1 VTDAVR
7 DAAARAPGPA
17 HAPNLAVR
25 FLLELGALAAL
36 GVWGVDTG
44 QSLLADIALGGGAPL
59 LAAVVWGTLAAPK
72 SKWRL
77 HGTALLA
84 VQLFVLGSAAAGL
97 AVAGHALLGALFAGL
112 VVLNTVLLQRWQG
125 EPTP

>member
-1 VTDAVR
+1 MTDAVR
-7 DAAARAPGPA
+7 DAAARAPGRA
-17 HAPNLAVR
+17 HTANIVLR
-25 FLLELGALAAL
+25 FLLELGALGAL
-36 GVWGVDTG
+36 GVWGVHTG
-44 QSLLADIALGGGAPL
+44 QSLLADIALGAGAPL

-72 SKWRL
+72 SERRL

-84 VQLFVLGSAAAGL
+84 VQLCVLGTAAAAL

-112 VVLNTVLLQRWQG
+112 VVVNAGVLHRLQG

>member
-1 VTDAVR
+1 MTDAVR

-17 HAPNLAVR
+17 HAANLVLG

-36 GVWGVDTG
+36 GFWGVHTG
-44 QSLLADIALGGGAPL
+44 QSLLADIALGAGAPL
-59 LAAVVWGTLAAPK
+59 LAAVVWGTFAAPK
-72 SKWRL
+72 SERRL
-77 HGTALLA
+77 HGAALLA
-84 VQLFVLGSAAAGL
+84 GQLCVLGSAAAAL

-112 VVLNTVLLQRWQG
+112 VVVNAVVLHRLQG